1 MFRRYMLIA
10 TLILMIMIICI
21 PVGIGENIF
30 EESRVPIPDNL
41 PWYPIIVFGDNRPP
55 NVQDLYPPPVYYD
68 IINETKVINPVAI
81 IGTGDHTGVGKE
93 EQMDVFAESL
103 KGLENAWIALG
114 NHDLNYRK
122 LGYWKNVIGPEYYYV
137 DDIPGWRISVVNSD
151 RYPKD
156 RFLEQV
162 YYVLNTTDRSIIFVF
177 HRPLYPY
184 VRHNINELGDGR
196 EHDLE
201 VIISNRSNIK
211 LVIQGHWHGYAV
223 AKKGHVEYIVTGGAG
238 APLYDW
244 PAVVRNATDVVK
256 GKYHYI
262 VLILYPNGTY
272 EYYPISVTG
281 EIVVKQLNETSSI
294 ILNNKTDIHGD
305 PVNIPIRL
313 KYEIN
318 GKTYYIVLMANNG
331 VTIVNYKIIQNTVL
345 FYTNSTKW
353 YVYSP
358 TSDPDVAEV
367 YTDTEMLELWRSIL
381 TTTTE
386 TPTETSPTTTSP
398 TTTTPS
404 ETLTTS
410 PVSDNTM
417 IIGALILV
425 IIIVSVS
432 IVLIKKRGR

>member
-1 MFRRYMLIA
+1 MFWRYMLIA
-10 TLILMIMIICI
+10 TLILMITIIYI
-21 PVGIGENIF
+21 PVSNGDSIF

-41 PWYPIIVFGDNRPP
+41 PWYPIVVFGDNRPP

-68 IINETKVINPVAI
+68 IINETKVINPIAV

-93 EQMDVFAESL
+93 EQMDIFAESL
-103 KGLENAWIALG
+103 KGLENVWMALG

-122 LGYWKNVIGPEYYYV
+122 LSYWKSVIGPEYYYV

-184 VRHNINELGDGR
+184 VGHNINELGDGR

-201 VIISNRSNIK
+201 AIISNRSNIK
-211 LVIQGHWHGYAV
+211 LVLQGHWHGYAV
-223 AKKGHVEYIVTGGAG
+223 AKKGHVEYIITGGAG
-238 APLYDW
+238 APLYNW
-244 PAVVRNATDVVK
+244 PAVIENATDVVL
-256 GKYHYI
+256 GEYHYI
-262 VLILYPNGTY
+262 VFILYSNGTY
-272 EYYPISVTG
+272 EYYPVSVNG
-281 EIVVKQLNETSSI
+281 EIVINELNETASI
-294 ILNNKTDIHGD
+294 IINNKTDIHGN

-331 VTIVNYKIIQNTVL
+331 ATIVNYKIIENTVL
-345 FYTNSTKW
+345 FFTNSTKW

-358 TSDPDVAEV
+358 TTDPDVAEV
-367 YTDTEMLELWRSIL
+367 YTSTEMLELWRSLL
-381 TTTTE
+381 TTT
-386 TPTETSPTTTSP
+386 TETSPTTTSP
-398 TTTTPS
+398 STKTSS

-410 PVSDNTM
+410 PASDNTM
-417 IIGALILV
+417 IIVGVLILV
-425 IIIVSVS
+425 IVAVSVS
-432 IVLIKKRGR
+432 LVLIRKRGR